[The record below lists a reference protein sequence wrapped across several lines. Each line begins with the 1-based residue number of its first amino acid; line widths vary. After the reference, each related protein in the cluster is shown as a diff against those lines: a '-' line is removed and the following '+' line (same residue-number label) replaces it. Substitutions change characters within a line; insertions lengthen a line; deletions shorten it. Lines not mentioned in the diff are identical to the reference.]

1 MKFGYGKEYGDRAG
15 WLSLALLVLA
25 CVSLVATLIVFPTLP
40 DQIAMRFDSAG
51 NVLRW
56 GSRFEV
62 FLLPVLNLVF
72 SVAGY
77 WSAGK
82 QAGAQGGSHAVAQ
95 LTVQRYLRNGIVTS
109 VILNLVD
116 VYILFTAITGTGFA
130 F

>member
-1 MKFGYGKEYGDRAG
+1 MKFGYGKSYGDKAG
-15 WLSLALLVLA
+15 WFSIALLVLA
-25 CVSLVATLIVFPTLP
+25 CVSLVATLIVFPSLP

-72 SVAGY
+72 SVASY

-82 QAGAQGGSHAVAQ
+82 QAAAQSSSQAVAQ
-95 LTVQRYLRNGIVTS
+95 LTVMRYLRNGIVTS
-109 VILNLVD
+109 IILNLVD
-116 VYILFTAITGTGFA
+116 VYILFSAITRTGFA

>member
-15 WLSLALLVLA
+15 WFSLALLVMA
-25 CVSLVATLIVFPTLP
+25 CISLVATLIIFPGLP

-72 SVAGY
+72 SVATY

-82 QAGAQGGSHAVAQ
+82 QAGAQRSSHTVAQ
-95 LTVQRYLRNGIVTS
+95 LTVVRYLRNGIVTAI
-109 VILNLVD
+109 ILNLVD
-116 VYILFTAITGTGFA
+116 VYILFSAVTGTGFA

>member
-15 WLSLALLVLA
+15 WFSIALVVLA
-25 CVSLVATLIVFPTLP
+25 CVSLVATLIVFPSLG
-40 DQIAMRFDSAG
+40 DQVAMRFDSAG
-51 NVLRW
+51 NVTRW

-72 SVAGY
+72 SLAAY
-77 WSAGK
+77 WGAGK
-82 QAGAQGGSHAVAQ
+82 QAGAIRDSRVSAQ
-95 LTVQRYLRNGIVTS
+95 LTVVRYLRNGIVTS
-109 VILNLVD
+109 IILNLVD